1 MITTIVT
8 LIGPQHLYRAGA
20 DTPAF
25 RLLDVR
31 ARVEVARGAMPFA
44 AYGPI
49 LTDEERR
56 EVGIRYKQE
65 GQEEAVALGYELTDA
80 VMAER
85 VAAWRAV
92 CDEGPTAVMCW
103 RGGLRSKLATEFI
116 ARADVPRIEGGY
128 KALRN
133 YVMSQLTTS
142 LASKETYVI
151 GGMTGS
157 GKTALLHDMD
167 EPDVLV
173 LDLEGEAKHRGSAF
187 GSLLKPQSA
196 QATFEN
202 SLATKLLLSSAGV
215 LLLEDES
222 RNIGHR
228 QLPESIFRAIEKSPV
243 ILVEESIES
252 RVEQIHQDYVLS
264 LSDVHGVEVTKR
276 YLQESLLRLRK
287 RLSSEVVERGAASLE
302 AARGAWRD
310 PAAHTWIEPLLTDY
324 YDPLY
329 LKGLKS
335 MNRPV
340 AFQGSREEC
349 KTWIAQLT

>member
-1 MITTIVT
+1 
-8 LIGPQHLYRAGA
+8 
-20 DTPAF
+20 
-25 RLLDVR
+25 
-31 ARVEVARGAMPFA
+31 MPFA

-49 LTDEERR
+49 LTDEERH

-65 GQEEAVALGYELTDA
+65 GQEEAVALGYDLTDA

-85 VAAWRAV
+85 VAGWRAV
-92 CDEGPTAVMCW
+92 CEAGPTAVMCW
-103 RGGLRSKLATEFI
+103 RGGMRSKLATEFI
-116 ARADVPRIEGGY
+116 ARDVLRVEGGY

-133 YVMSQLTTS
+133 YVMGQLETS

-157 GKTALLHDMD
+157 GKTALLNEVDK
-167 EPDVLV
+167 PGVLA

-202 SLATKLLLSSAGV
+202 SLAVKLLLSSAAV

-228 QLPESIFRAIEKSPV
+228 QLPEPIFRAIERSPV
-243 ILVEESIES
+243 ILVEESVKS
-252 RVEQIHQDYVLS
+252 RVRQIHQDYVLS
-264 LSDVHGVEVTKR
+264 LSDAHGVEVAKR

-310 PAAHTWIEPLLTDY
+310 PAAHTWIAPLLTKY

-329 LKGLKS
+329 RKGLKS

-340 AFQGSREEC
+340 AFRGSREEC
-349 KTWIAQLT
+349 KTWIMSLSQ